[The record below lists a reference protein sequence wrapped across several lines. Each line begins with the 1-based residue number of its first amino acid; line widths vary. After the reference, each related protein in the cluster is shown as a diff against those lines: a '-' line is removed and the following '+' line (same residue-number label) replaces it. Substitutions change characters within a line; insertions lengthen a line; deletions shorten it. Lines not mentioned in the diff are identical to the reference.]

1 MAGHTSISLGEHF
14 ERFVQ
19 GQVASGRYRDASEVI
34 RSGLR
39 LLEADEARVQAL
51 KSAMDEGIGSGFV
64 SDFDPAKHL
73 EELKAR
79 RHGRR

>member
-1 MAGHTSISLGEHF
+1 
-14 ERFVQ
+14 V
-19 GQVASGRYRDASEVI
+19 SEVI